1 MRRGG
6 CSRAISNPSSWRT
19 SPHPR
24 VVVDDEALLRATTA
38 AAVVLDMVM
47 PGLRGGDVYL
57 EVRAILDRGVGG
69 WPAKPY
75 DDRRLVA
82 TLEQVVRSR
91 D

>member
-1 MRRGG
+1 MLRGG
-6 CSRAISNPSSWRT
+6 CSRAISISWRT
-19 SPHPR
+19 SPHAL
-24 VVVDDEALLRATTA
+24 VVDDEALLRAATA

-57 EVRAILDRGVGG
+57 EVRAILDPGVGG